1 MNDAIH
7 LVGLCGSLRKA
18 SFNRA
23 LLAAAA
29 ELLPTGVTLEVAEIG
44 DFPLYNEDLERAAY
58 PPAVTRVRAQIAAAD
73 AVLIATPEYNYGV
86 PGVLK
91 NAIDWISRPQKDAPW
106 RGKALAIAGA
116 SPGGF
121 GAVRG
126 IYQMRQIAVSQDMH
140 VLNRP
145 EIMVSAAQ
153 TRFDEQGR
161 LTDETTRKYL
171 SDMLEALAEYARQL
185 RRS

>member
-1 MNDAIH
+1 MSDALH

-18 SFNRA
+18 SLNRA

-29 ELLPTGVTLEVAEIG
+29 ELLPGGVTLEVVEIG
-44 DFPLYNEDLERAAY
+44 DFPLYNEDVERAAY
-58 PPAVTRVRAQIAAAD
+58 PPAVSRVRAQIAAAD
-73 AVLIATPEYNYGV
+73 ALLIATPEYNYGI

-116 SPGGF
+116 SQGSL

-126 IYQMRQIAVSQDMH
+126 VYQMRQIAVSQDMH

-145 EIMVSAAQ
+145 EIMVSAAH
-153 TRFDEQGR
+153 TRFDDQGR

-171 SDMLEALAEYARQL
+171 REMLVALVEHALQL